1 MKPLLM
7 QFLGDEPNIQARR
20 NMAREFL
27 QAQILQALQDNGAFA
42 DWAFVGGT
50 ALRFLYRLPRYSEDL
65 DFSRVE
71 TAQDANFERHMMAV
85 QRALSAQA
93 YDVEVNARTRATVA
107 SAHVKF
113 RGLLFE
119 IGVSPHRDEVFMVKV
134 EIDTNPPAGA
144 ATETR
149 LLRRFV
155 LLNLHH
161 YDRGSLLAGKLHAVI
176 TRKYTKGRDLYD
188 LAWYLADDSWP
199 PPNLL
204 QLNNA
209 LRQTGWNE
217 PPLTGDTWRAVLA
230 KRLESVSWAQAQQDV
245 SPFLEREQDLSLV
258 SKTTLLSLLN
268 TWESRN
274 RSPISSPLS
283 STEPEKN

>member
-1 MKPLLM
+1 MKPLLI
-7 QFLGDEPNIQARR
+7 QFLGDETNIQARR

-27 QAQILQALQDNGAFA
+27 QAQVLLALQDNGAFA

-65 DFSRVE
+65 DFSLVE
-71 TAQDANFERHMMAV
+71 PARDAKFERHMTAV

-93 YDVEVNARTRATVA
+93 YDVEVKVRTRATVA
-107 SAHVKF
+107 AAHVKF

-119 IGVSPHRDEVFMVKV
+119 IGASPHREEVFMVKV
-134 EIDTNPPAGA
+134 ETDTNPPAGA
-144 ATETR
+144 VTETK

-155 LLNLHH
+155 MLNLHH
-161 YDRGSLLAGKLHAVI
+161 HDRASLLAGKLHAVI

-199 PPNLL
+199 APNLL

-209 LRQTGWNE
+209 LRQTGWTGS
-217 PPLTGDTWRAVLA
+217 PLTPQNWRTVLA
-230 KRLESVSWAQAQQDV
+230 ERLEAVNWPEARKDV
-245 SPFLEREQDLSLV
+245 SPFLEREQDMTLV
-258 SKTTLLSLLN
+258 SKSAILALLN
-268 TWESRN
+268 R
-274 RSPISSPLS
+274 
-283 STEPEKN
+283 